1 MKKKLLSV
9 LLTLVMLVPGFGSF
23 SVVARAENY
32 VAQVID
38 SNGNATDY
46 STFEEAWKYAV
57 NYGKTFKLLSDW
69 RVSGGNFGTN
79 EVIHK
84 QLFFNGGALSV
95 PPDFSVTIDLNG
107 HKIRRDKGVNNMT
120 DEMGRKIISAFTK
133 SLKSKKHVD
142 GLWEIHAE
150 L

>member
-9 LLTLVMLVPGFGSF
+9 LLTLVMMASAFGSF
-23 SVVARAENY
+23 SVVASAENY

-69 RVSGGNFGTN
+69 RVSDGNFGAN
-79 EVIHK
+79 ESNSIHK
-84 QLFFNGGALSV
+84 SLFFNGSALSV
-95 PPDFSVTIDLNG
+95 PPSYSVTIDLN
-107 HKIRRDKGVNNMT
+107 
-120 DEMGRKIISAFTK
+120 
-133 SLKSKKHVD
+133 
-142 GLWEIHAE
+142 
-150 L
+150 

>member
-9 LLTLVMLVPGFGSF
+9 LLALVMMASAFGSF
-23 SVVARAENY
+23 SVVASAGSA

-69 RVSGGNFGTN
+69 MVSGGDFGAN
-79 EVIHK
+79 ESTKAIFSSF
-84 QLFFNGGALSV
+84 LF
-95 PPDFSVTIDLNG
+95 
-107 HKIRRDKGVNNMT
+107 
-120 DEMGRKIISAFTK
+120 
-133 SLKSKKHVD
+133 
-142 GLWEIHAE
+142 
-150 L
+150 